1 MPIALVN
8 DIRLHY
14 EVLGAGEPVVLV
26 SAAGASG
33 RSWLIHQGPALLE
46 SGYQV
51 CVYDSRGI
59 PPSDECLG
67 GFAIEDLVSDL
78 AALLEFLDCGPARLV
93 GTSMGAY
100 VVQELAL
107 RRPELVRQAVLMA
120 CRARSDV
127 LRARLARAEVELGEA
142 GVTLPPSYRA
152 VVRALQMLS
161 PRSME
166 DEATISE
173 WLALLEL
180 AQPDGAGVRHQ
191 LALQPMPDRRA
202 AYAEIAVPCHV
213 VSFAHDLV
221 APPMYGEELARC
233 IPGATFDLV
242 ADAGHFGYLE
252 RPEVVNRI
260 ITQYFASNDA
270 RVGGEASTRG
280 GGRRR
285 VAD

>member
-1 MPIALVN
+1 MPFALVN
-8 DIRLHY
+8 DIRLQY

-26 SAAGASG
+26 SGAGVSG
-33 RSWLIHQGPALLE
+33 RSWLLHQGPALLD
-46 SGYQV
+46 SGYQI

-59 PPSDECLG
+59 PPSDECLD
-67 GFAIEDLVSDL
+67 GFAIEDLVTDL
-78 AALLEFLDCGPARLV
+78 AGLLEFLDFGPARLI

-120 CRARSDV
+120 CRARPDV
-127 LRARLARAEVELGEA
+127 LRTQLARSEIELGES

-166 DEATISE
+166 DEAAISD

-180 AQPDGAGVRHQ
+180 APPDGAGVRHQ

-202 AYAEIAVPCHV
+202 AYGDITVPCHV
-213 VSFAHDLV
+213 VSFAHDLI
-221 APPMYGEELARC
+221 APPRYGEELAGC
-233 IPGATFDLV
+233 IPDATFDLV
-242 ADAGHFGYLE
+242 GDAGHFGYLE
-252 RPEVVNRI
+252 QPAVVNRI
-260 ITQYFASNDA
+260 ITQYFASKDA
-270 RVGGEASTRG
+270 PCYRGETR
-280 GGRRR
+280 R
-285 VAD
+285 AP